1 MADAYNPYAGQTLSP
16 YEPTWRD
23 RLASM
28 MLGEQ
33 PSFEKRKQIEG
44 LLGSSGLG
52 DTGMSLVDFTGLGG
66 LLDAQTQA
74 AAGDYRSA
82 AMAMVPGMK
91 QAKAVVKPIEAAAE
105 TVARKLSPQTYK
117 AAAQVAKRVNI
128 TKPESITK
136 YALEGGAVPEEIDAL
151 PELIAQIRDIQKQRQ
166 NTAFFSSPE
175 RDPLYRGPDAQ
186 WSELNRAIERNKNVS
201 QFTLMPGFDLLRS
214 DAADWIKT
222 FAHST
227 PAGAFDETKKA
238 AMETIPR
245 LLKKEGWGVRHISQG
260 KNKRASSRY
269 LVSPDKKYE
278 VRLSDHDLPDTPQR
292 QYSRE
297 QRGPRWD
304 DEFVLDRSLLRKG
317 IPGLLDDIK
326 SGYAEHLD
334 DIKSGYAKHLDDIKS
349 GQPINSAKEAAKF
362 VPLKGDVYHP
372 RYGKGTVI
380 SSQPDVAE
388 IDFGSNGVM
397 KILSMFLQKFPF
409 TKTGNP

>member
-1 MADAYNPYAGQTLSP
+1 MAEPYNPYAGQTLSP

-33 PSFEKRKQIEG
+33 PSFDKRRSIEG

-91 QAKAVVKPIEAAAE
+91 QAKAVGNVVETAAEAAA
-105 TVARKLSPQTYK
+105 RQLSPQTYK
-117 AAAQVAKRVNI
+117 AASQVAKRVNI
-128 TKPESITK
+128 TNPASITK

-166 NTAFFSSPE
+166 TAAYLNKPS

-186 WSELNRAIERNKNVS
+186 WSELNKAIQRNKDVT
-201 QFTLMPGFDLLRS
+201 QFTRMPGFDLLRS
-214 DAADWIKT
+214 DAADYIKR
-222 FAHST
+222 FADIS
-227 PAGAFDETKKA
+227 PGDAFDETKKA
-238 AMETIPR
+238 TMEAVPR
-245 LLKKEGWGVRHISQG
+245 LLKQEGWSVRHTSQG

-278 VRLSDHDLPDTPQR
+278 VRLSDHYLPDTPQR
-292 QYSRE
+292 EYSRE

-304 DEFVLDRSLLRKG
+304 EEFVLDRNLLRKG

-326 SGYAEHLD
+326 SGYA
-334 DIKSGYAKHLDDIKS
+334 
-349 GQPINSAKEAAKF
+349 
-362 VPLKGDVYHP
+362 
-372 RYGKGTVI
+372 RYLE
-380 SSQPDVAE
+380 DE
-388 IDFGSNGVM
+388 E
-397 KILSMFLQKFPF
+397 
-409 TKTGNP
+409 